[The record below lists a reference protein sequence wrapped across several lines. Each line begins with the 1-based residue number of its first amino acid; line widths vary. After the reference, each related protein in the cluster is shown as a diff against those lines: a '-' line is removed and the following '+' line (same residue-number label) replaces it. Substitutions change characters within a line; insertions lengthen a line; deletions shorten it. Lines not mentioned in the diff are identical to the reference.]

1 MKSKET
7 FVARLFT
14 KLDEEGIGYSI
25 IKGYETHPY
34 YENDIDLIVDPS
46 DINKLIRAAQYMYGS
61 SDYEIKIDRV
71 SGGNIPG
78 QKTIILFLVFSEFTN
93 KRKISLLRLELFQGI
108 YLAKSTLLS
117 HSEILKERRFDAA
130 INAYVM
136 SREHEALVLFMSIH
150 KKIRWV
156 TKKNRTNNKI
166 NSQIQK
172 LNELNKDKRLEIDNL
187 LRRKFGGYAV
197 KALGMLENKEYRLFR
212 LVIILAKI
220 MFMMKSIIT
229 TPCRFIR
236 TFCAKF
242 KWDIDRFLLQKY
254 SIVYGLKG
262 NNTQGEELSKYLL
275 NEKIF
280 RDIIVCKSN
289 HELNY
294 SWKIRKRRACEAVVI
309 LCSQINASEDF
320 NLDVEI
326 AKLLKAFL
334 NFKAVNS
341 NRTEKRREINDKSS
355 NQ

>member
-7 FVARLFT
+7 FVAKLFT

-46 DINKLIRAAQYMYGS
+46 DINKLIRAAQYMYSS
-61 SDYEIKIDRV
+61 SDYKIKIDRV

-78 QKTIILFLVFSEFTN
+78 QKTIILFLVFKEFTN
-93 KRKISLLRLELFQGI
+93 KRKMSLLRLELFQGI

-136 SREHEALVLFMSIH
+136 SREHEALVLLMSIH

-156 TKKNRTNNKI
+156 TKKNKTNAKM

-172 LNELNKDKRLEIDNL
+172 LNELSKDKRLKVDNL

-197 KALGMLENKEYRLFR
+197 RTLEMLENKEYKLFR
-212 LVIILAKI
+212 LVIIFAKI

-242 KWDIDRFLLQKY
+242 KWDIDRYVLQKY
-254 SIVYGLKG
+254 SIVYVLKG
-262 NNTQGEELSKYLL
+262 NKTQGEELSKYLQ

-280 RDIIVCKSN
+280 RDIIVCKSS
-289 HELNY
+289 HELHC
-294 SWKIRKRRACEAVVI
+294 SWEIRKRRACEAVVI
-309 LCSQINASEDF
+309 LCNQKNAAEVF
-320 NLDVEI
+320 NVYVEI
-326 AKLLKAFL
+326 AKLLEVFL
-334 NFKAVNS
+334 NFKALNS
-341 NRTEKRREINDKSS
+341 NRTAEKERNK
-355 NQ
+355 